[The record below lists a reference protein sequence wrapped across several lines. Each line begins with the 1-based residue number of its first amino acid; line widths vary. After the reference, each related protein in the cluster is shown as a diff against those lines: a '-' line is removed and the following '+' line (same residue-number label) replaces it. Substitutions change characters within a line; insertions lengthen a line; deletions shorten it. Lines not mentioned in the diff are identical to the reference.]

1 MGGCN
6 VTLSSSYGCH
16 DSQHQFC
23 WYFGCQIQP
32 YATANKKYL
41 SMRERQRLS
50 VSNTVEKLDMNA
62 KISRRMVFCA
72 EAKRIKA
79 TVEKLDKKRKEP
91 QDKVVKAAGKASYQ
105 TMVSDS
111 DYTEFDNF
119 SKLLTCLLSTISM
132 ECLNSLSCIFVQ
144 ITHGSYE
151 NEPVVIN
158 GKKITVTDIFPLLV
172 SATLKHQNLVRF
184 IAVCRKPMVWCIV
197 TEYAKGGSVRQFFAT
212 RQSQAV
218 PLKLALTQT
227 LDVARG
233 MEYLQSLGF
242 VHRDPMPRQPA
253 DNVFYRSANVLDSA
267 SLGSERK
274 FYTEHFNNSYVVVL
288 WENVDNKQTTV
299 SNAYVYGF
307 GVIVLEVVCG
317 RMVTDL
323 HVTHFGY
330 FGAPT
335 ISPADDYVMVMCEN
349 VMVLCQN
356 VTVLSGKHSILEG
369 ILGPEIVGGMTM
381 TYISVFEDNIV
392 NFEDVRPLDF
402 IESDIIWRRSIRC
415 VLNKIW
421 RN

>member
-1 MGGCN
+1 MVVVIPNIGFAG
-6 VTLSSSYGCH
+6 TLDAKFNH
-16 DSQHQFC
+16 TQQR
-23 WYFGCQIQP
+23 
-32 YATANKKYL
+32 TKKYL

-62 KISRRMVFCA
+62 KIARRMVFFA
-72 EAKRIKA
+72 EAKCIKA

-91 QDKVVKAAGKASYQ
+91 QDKVVEAAGKASYQ

-132 ECLNSLSCIFVQ
+132 ERLNSRSCVFVQ
-144 ITHGSYE
+144 IAHGSYG

-172 SATLKHQNLVRF
+172 SATLKHQNLVRI
-184 IAVCRKPMVWCIV
+184 IAVCRKPMVWSIV

-212 RQSQAV
+212 RQSQVV
-218 PLKLALTQT
+218 PLKLALTQA

-267 SLGSERK
+267 SLRSERK
-274 FYTEHFNNSYVVVL
+274 FYTERLNNSYVVVL
-288 WENVDNKQTTV
+288 WENVDNKQTMV

-307 GVIVLEVVCG
+307 GVIVLEVV
-317 RMVTDL
+317 
-323 HVTHFGY
+323 
-330 FGAPT
+330 
-335 ISPADDYVMVMCEN
+335 
-349 VMVLCQN
+349 
-356 VTVLSGKHSILEG
+356 
-369 ILGPEIVGGMTM
+369 
-381 TYISVFEDNIV
+381 
-392 NFEDVRPLDF
+392 
-402 IESDIIWRRSIRC
+402 
-415 VLNKIW
+415 
-421 RN
+421 